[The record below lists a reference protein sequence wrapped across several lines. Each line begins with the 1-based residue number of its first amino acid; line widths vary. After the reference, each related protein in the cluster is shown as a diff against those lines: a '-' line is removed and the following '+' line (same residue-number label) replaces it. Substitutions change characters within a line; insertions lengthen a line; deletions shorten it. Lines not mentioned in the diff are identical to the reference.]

1 MEQQKDSLVKFFYLG
16 GFTLAEGG
24 HSPLLCGDEGVAEG
38 YSCVETKGHKFHH
51 TSQSSSPRLEKHVF
65 SHYKKGF
72 TLAEVLITLGVI
84 GVVAAV
90 TLTSIKHI
98 RYSGYAEAFLKTYSE
113 LQQAHLAV
121 VQKYSD
127 PQNWPF
133 TDYYSSS
140 DNSGNA
146 QIVSWFMDEFQPV
159 KRCSGGWSANECRGD
174 TRVDKVKF
182 LNSTDTTNNLREDM
196 CSSMVL
202 KDGRYIA
209 IGFSHNFAGVL
220 WGFPKMFFMVDVN
233 GRFKKPNQIGRDIFY
248 IAFEQNPQKKYVI
261 RPFYKTSTSG
271 GPLVTDTCNLEST
284 GMSCGDRIL
293 KEKGMKY

>member
-1 MEQQKDSLVKFFYLG
+1 MEQQKDSLVKFLYLG
-16 GFTLAEGG
+16 
-24 HSPLLCGDEGVAEG
+24 
-38 YSCVETKGHKFHH
+38 
-51 TSQSSSPRLEKHVF
+51 
-65 SHYKKGF
+65 GF
-72 TLAEVLITLGVI
+72 TLAEVLITLGII

-159 KRCSGGWSANECRGD
+159 KRCMSRNWNPNECRGD
-174 TRVDKVKF
+174 ISVNKVKF
-182 LNSTDTTNNLREDM
+182 LNSTDAINDLREDLYY
-196 CSSMVL
+196 SMVL

-209 IGFSHNFAGVL
+209 IGFFSNVGGVL
-220 WGFPKMFFMVDVN
+220 WGFPTMFFMVDVN

-248 IAFEQNPQKKYVI
+248 IAFEQNPQKQYVI
-261 RPFYKTSTSG
+261 RPFYKTYNNATL
-271 GPLVTDTCNLEST
+271 PIMDTCNLEST